1 MLSNVMKS
9 SHYLAIG
16 NDINRFVVIEL
27 ENHCRNKIRHYTRG
41 GGYLVRWF
49 GDVFYFS
56 GVNINFLFTISGVNQ
71 FSPLAPRFSGVM
83 TQIFPAGLAALV

>member
-1 MLSNVMKS
+1 MIVETKL
-9 SHYLAIG
+9 
-16 NDINRFVVIEL
+16 DIIL
-27 ENHCRNKIRHYTRG
+27 

>member
-1 MLSNVMKS
+1 MIVETKL
-9 SHYLAIG
+9 
-16 NDINRFVVIEL
+16 DIILGGIFGEVVWGCVL
-27 ENHCRNKIRHYTRG
+27 
-41 GGYLVRWF
+41 
-49 GDVFYFS
+49 FS